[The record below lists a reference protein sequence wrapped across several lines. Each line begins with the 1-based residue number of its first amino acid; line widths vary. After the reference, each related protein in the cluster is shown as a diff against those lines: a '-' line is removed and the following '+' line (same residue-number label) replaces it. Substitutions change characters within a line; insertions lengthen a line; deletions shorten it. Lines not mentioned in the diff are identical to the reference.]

1 MTNTTVNTI
10 PVNNQGTTTPIASTL
25 EAMSRDELIAHARSI
40 REQWE
45 LTQKLCIKRSG
56 VDPEIFFHK
65 SMPQSELFMIEIIP
79 IIHRLYFNWPYNGT
93 VEVLDVGPQTFT
105 GTRLLARTH
114 SQSSFNNLKMNI
126 TALDIHDRF
135 LPLKECICPDV
146 EFIKSDVLDIKDRTW
161 DLIICS
167 HVIEHVPDPLKF
179 LARLQELSRRDVIVA
194 CPWNEDPITTRGHIN
209 TINKTLV
216 RKAGAR
222 ELNIFTNFMWGKNRE
237 VCIFTLA
244 GSAS

>member
-1 MTNTTVNTI
+1 
-10 PVNNQGTTTPIASTL
+10 
-25 EAMSRDELIAHARSI
+25 
-40 REQWE
+40 
-45 LTQKLCIKRSG
+45 
-56 VDPEIFFHK
+56 
-65 SMPQSELFMIEIIP
+65 MPQSELFMIEIIP